1 MIHFC
6 YRKRSTIVQFNEE
19 AVMAEKENWYT
30 LSNMIHIKF

>member
-19 AVMAEKENWYT
+19 AAMAEKENWYT